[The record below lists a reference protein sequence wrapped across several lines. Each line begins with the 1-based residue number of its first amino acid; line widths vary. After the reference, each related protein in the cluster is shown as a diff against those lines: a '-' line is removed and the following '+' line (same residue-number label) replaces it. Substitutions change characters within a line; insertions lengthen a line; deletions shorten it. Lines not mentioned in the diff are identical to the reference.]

1 MADERTVQFW
11 RIRHKDESD
20 LPWPFPAAQIVRKL
34 KKAEDDRLNR
44 YRSAKDGVVVLGE
57 GITSTPASHV
67 VLYRTRRNNLPHID
81 LDGKV
86 SDLDLPDGGG
96 LAEPTHFAFHAR
108 NIVSVLYNNNGP
120 RAGRLLDYIN
130 AKFGCEIDL
139 VPIYREDLAAILEQM
154 RQTRIDVTMPASQA
168 IQLTGTDEDDWV
180 SPLVNAADLLEGGN
194 ISIRVSIGQK
204 GKGEEKAARAGRL
217 RELMNQ
223 LRGRNDLKGFKSI
236 KVHGTEIGTSNQ
248 LTVDLLEQRFI
259 LRTEVPAGPNGVA
272 PGDARSVL
280 VAEYGRNKKF
290 LEDATPAVTGSAPA
304 GTVGAFVPLPP
315 DEEGDDDE

>member
-86 SDLDLPDGGG
+86 SDLDLPDSGG

-223 LRGRNDLKGFKSI
+223 LRGRNDLKGSSRLRCTALKS
-236 KVHGTEIGTSNQ
+236 VRATS
-248 LTVDLLEQRFI
+248 
-259 LRTEVPAGPNGVA
+259 
-272 PGDARSVL
+272 
-280 VAEYGRNKKF
+280 
-290 LEDATPAVTGSAPA
+290 
-304 GTVGAFVPLPP
+304 
-315 DEEGDDDE
+315 